1 MLHSVITTIQRP
13 TQSVRGLAAR
23 LAGNRGHLV
32 VAGDSKGPDT
42 FDLFDV
48 PGFEQDQLTFLSLDA
63 QCATDFGLAGL
74 LPTKHYSRK
83 NVAYLQAM
91 HNGASCIYETDD
103 DNAPLD
109 SWQPRGEHAIA
120 ASILKSTAAADC
132 NWINVYRHF
141 SSHNIWP
148 RGLPLDRI
156 HLPFATTSD
165 YVPITNEN
173 GEFWAPI
180 QQGLVN
186 GSPDVDAV
194 WRLVLDR
201 EFTFEMRE
209 SVLLPPG
216 QWCPFNTQSTWW
228 WPSVYALLYVPSFCS
243 FRMCDI
249 WKSFVAQRCLW
260 ELGTGIVFH
269 PPEVWQERNEHN
281 LLHDFDDEIPG
292 YQQNHTIAITLQN
305 TSLLS
310 GPEHVGDNLR
320 LCYLALIDEKIFPAS
335 ELELVDAWIADLP
348 AIVSVSSSRA
358 ATAAE

>member
-13 TQSVRGLAAR
+13 TRSIRALTSRLAAD
-23 LAGNRGHLV
+23 RGHLV
-32 VAGDSKGPDT
+32 VAGDTKGPDE
-42 FDLFDV
+42 FDLSDV
-48 PGFEQDQLTFLSLDA
+48 AGFGQDQLTFLSLNA
-63 QCATDFGLAGL
+63 QYATDFRLAKL

-83 NVAYLQAM
+83 NIGYLQAM

-109 SWQPRGEHAIA
+109 TWQPRREHV
-120 ASILKSTAAADC
+120 ASASFLKSTAADGC

-156 HLPFATTSD
+156 HLPFATTSE
-165 YVPITNEN
+165 YTPITNEN
-173 GEFWAPI
+173 GEFWTPI

-201 EFTFEMRE
+201 EFTFETPE

-228 WPSVYALLYVPSFCS
+228 WPTVYALLYVPSFCS

-269 PPEVWQERNEHN
+269 APEVWQERNEHN
-281 LLHDFDDEIPG
+281 LLHDFNDEIPG
-292 YQQNHTIAITLQN
+292 YQQNHTITRCLEE
-305 TSLLS
+305 TPLLP
-310 GPEHVGDNLR
+310 GPEHVVSNLR
-320 LCYLALIDEKIFPAS
+320 QCYLALIDQDIFPTQ
-335 ELELVDAWIADLP
+335 ELELVDAWIEGM
-348 AIVSVSSSRA
+348 SSDESITSTRLRS
-358 ATAAE
+358 ATQ